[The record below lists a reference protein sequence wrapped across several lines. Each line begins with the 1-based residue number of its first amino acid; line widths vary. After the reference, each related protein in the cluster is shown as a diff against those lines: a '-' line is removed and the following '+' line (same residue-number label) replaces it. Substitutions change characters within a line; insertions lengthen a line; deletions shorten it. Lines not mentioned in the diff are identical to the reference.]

1 MNMADTKSVPGCA
14 VVDTCSRDETSNGHH
29 LSQRQNGDSRP
40 SASALRAGQVTR
52 RFDISTRLAATPAD
66 VWARCTSVQG
76 VARELSPWFRMTF
89 PPGIEDLTPPNVE
102 LGKRSFRSWM
112 LLFGVLPVDFD
123 DVTFVDVEPGRRF
136 VERSTMASQRVWVH
150 ERIVEPC
157 DGGTLITDRLEW
169 EGRLPGAELVFAAVV
184 PQLFA
189 WRHRQ
194 LKRSFD
200 EA

>member
-1 MNMADTKSVPGCA
+1 M
-14 VVDTCSRDETSNGHH
+14 
-29 LSQRQNGDSRP
+29 
-40 SASALRAGQVTR
+40 TR

-66 VWARCTSVQG
+66 VWADCTSVQG

-89 PPGIEDLTPPNVE
+89 PRGIEDLTPPNVE
-102 LGKRSFRSWM
+102 LGKRLFRSWM

-123 DVTFVDVEPGRRF
+123 DVTFVELEPGHRF
-136 VERSTMASQRVWVH
+136 VERSTMASQRVWLH

-157 DGGTLITDRLEW
+157 DGDTLITDRLEW

-184 PQLFA
+184 PRLFG

-194 LKRSFD
+194 LKRNFG

>member
-1 MNMADTKSVPGCA
+1 VRGRLKRVAEMKRRTVIISGGVNSADS
-14 VVDTCSRDETSNGHH
+14 
-29 LSQRQNGDSRP
+29 LP
-40 SASALRAGQVTR
+40 SASALSARQVTR

-66 VWARCTSVQG
+66 VWASCTSVQG

-89 PPGIEDLTPPNVE
+89 PRGIEDLTPPNVE

-112 LLFGVLPVDFD
+112 LLFGVVPVDFD
-123 DVTFVDVEPGRRF
+123 DVTFVEIEPGRRF
-136 VERSTMASQRVWVH
+136 VERSTMASQRVWLH

-157 DGGTLITDRLEW
+157 DEGTLITDRLEW

-194 LKRSFD
+194 LKRNFG

>member
-1 MNMADTKSVPGCA
+1 M
-14 VVDTCSRDETSNGHH
+14 
-29 LSQRQNGDSRP
+29 
-40 SASALRAGQVTR
+40 TR

-89 PPGIEDLTPPNVE
+89 PRGIEDLTPPNVE

-123 DVTFVDVEPGRRF
+123 DVTFVEVEPGRRF
-136 VERSTMASQRVWVH
+136 VERSSMASQRVWLH

-157 DGGTLITDRLEW
+157 GGDTLITDRLEW

-184 PQLFA
+184 PQVFA

-194 LKRSFD
+194 LKRNFG